1 MALQVLPLRA
11 AETEVRIGVLYPL
24 SGASAAGGEA
34 VLAAVRAAQDIANNR
49 HDTALPLA
57 PGAGLQKLDGAK
69 VRLVVADH
77 GGDPKRGSAEA
88 ERLIVEEK
96 VAALYGAYHSS
107 VTEAASAVAER
118 HGIPFVTGESSSPRL
133 HRRGFKWFFR
143 TGPHDGHYTKVMFDF
158 LKDFQA
164 KRGISFATVA
174 ILHEDTAFGVD
185 SAAVQDDLAAAQGLV
200 VVTKTAYRANADS
213 LVAEVEDLKATLPD
227 VLLPT
232 SYAKDAILFV
242 EDAKHLGY
250 NPKIVIA
257 QNAGYTDPTF
267 LKAVGPAAEGIISRA
282 PFALDMVDRI
292 PLIRDMNE
300 IYKKHSG
307 GKEIFDPPA
316 RSFVGALV
324 LMEAI
329 DRAGATDPEAI
340 RQALRETYIPASQIP
355 MPWFDIEF
363 GPDGQNT
370 GVAAILAQYQD
381 GRFYTVYPFRFAARP
396 VIYPMPAWSAP

>member
-1 MALQVLPLRA
+1 
-11 AETEVRIGVLYPL
+11 
-24 SGASAAGGEA
+24 
-34 VLAAVRAAQDIANNR
+34 
-49 HDTALPLA
+49 
-57 PGAGLQKLDGAK
+57 
-69 VRLVVADH
+69 LVVADH
-77 GGDPKRGSAEA
+77 GGDPDRGSAEA
-88 ERLIVEEK
+88 ERLIVVEK
-96 VAALYGAYHSS
+96 VAALYGAYQSS

-118 HGIPFVTGESSSPRL
+118 HGIPFVTGEPSSPRL

-164 KRGISFATVA
+164 KRGIAFTSVG
-174 ILHEDTAFGVD
+174 ILHEDSAFGVD
-185 SAAVQDDLAAAQGLV
+185 SARVQDDLAAAAGLAV
-200 VVTKTAYRANADS
+200 VAKAAYSADTFS
-213 LVAEVEDLKATLPD
+213 LVAEVEGLREAAPD

-232 SYAKDAILFV
+232 SYTNDAILFF
-242 EDAKHLGY
+242 ENAAALEY
-250 NPKIVIA
+250 QPKMIIA
-257 QNAGYTDPTF
+257 QDAGYMAPAF
-267 LKAVGPAAEGIISRA
+267 LEAVGSHAEGIISRA

-307 GKEIFDPPA
+307 GSDIFDPPA

-329 DRAGATDPEAI
+329 DRAGSTEPEAI
-340 RQALRETYIPASQIP
+340 RQALRDTYIPASQIP
-355 MPWFDIEF
+355 MPWFDIKF

-381 GRFYTVYPFRFAARP
+381 GRYYTIYPFRFAARQ
-396 VIYPMPAWSAP
+396 VIYPMPAWSRP